1 MMARITDL
9 AAFGMTALITQN
21 RNFTILNNRVDQGIE
36 HFKEPIGQLKKKK
49 SRFHSRNGFIDRLG
63 MRFASP

>member
-21 RNFTILNNRVDQGIE
+21 HNFKILNNRVDQGIE
-36 HFKEPIGQLKKKK
+36 HFKEPTGQLKNNVD
-49 SRFHSRNGFIDRLG
+49 SVAEMVL
-63 MRFASP
+63 